1 MELNSKVVAFLGD
14 SITEGVGASC
24 LDNAYWR
31 VFERLTGSKCFGFG
45 ISGTRIAP
53 NKIPSPIESFD
64 RHFSSRVE
72 ELPQNADVIIVFG
85 GTNDFGHGD
94 APFGQL
100 CDTIETTFCGA
111 YHGLMQKLINKFPDA
126 QIVVMTPLHRSSEN
140 ELGFNE
146 WGVRR
151 DHTLEDYVDA
161 IISIAGFY
169 GIPVLD
175 LFRTSGIQ
183 PRIPV
188 IQEKYM
194 PDGLHPSDAGHAKIA
209 KRLAGFLQ
217 AL

>member
-1 MELNSKVVAFLGD
+1 
-14 SITEGVGASC
+14 
-24 LDNAYWR
+24 
-31 VFERLTGSKCFGFG
+31 
-45 ISGTRIAP
+45 
-53 NKIPSPIESFD
+53 
-64 RHFSSRVE
+64 
-72 ELPQNADVIIVFG
+72 
-85 GTNDFGHGD
+85 
-94 APFGQL
+94 
-100 CDTIETTFCGA
+100 
-111 YHGLMQKLINKFPDA
+111 MQKLINKFPDA